1 MNMEEARLYCLK
13 LERDRERSWRES
25 RQGAFEASMLSL
37 DEHVAKFDDPGKI
50 ATFSDGGKDAEA
62 VRSCGEDLRSGVVD
76 PAVKKRMLN
85 RLRKH
90 PHLQKALR
98 RLIANATGG
107 KRKPVKKT
115 HIEKIFEILFGVWW
129 GPRDVGNDT
138 FGIRCGPMTMIHGDA
153 DDSRHRFLAIGLRY
167 DLRQMPGVMP
177 NSRRNTLAR

>member
-1 MNMEEARLYCLK
+1 
-13 LERDRERSWRES
+13 
-25 RQGAFEASMLSL
+25 MLSL

-115 HIEKIFEILFGVWW
+115 HIEKICEILFRPINTRVCALSARMEEPFSAKSGSEN
-129 GPRDVGNDT
+129 PRFKT
-138 FGIRCGPMTMIHGDA
+138 
-153 DDSRHRFLAIGLRY
+153 
-167 DLRQMPGVMP
+167 
-177 NSRRNTLAR
+177 

>member
-98 RLIANATGG
+98 RAIKDAMKGRAVNM
-107 KRKPVKKT
+107 KET
-115 HIEKIFEILFGVWW
+115 HREKIREIL
-129 GPRDVGNDT
+129 
-138 FGIRCGPMTMIHGDA
+138 
-153 DDSRHRFLAIGLRY
+153 SR
-167 DLRQMPGVMP
+167 Q
-177 NSRRNTLAR
+177 

>member
-1 MNMEEARLYCLK
+1 MNMAEARLHCLK

-62 VRSCGEDLRSGVVD
+62 VRSCGEGLRSGVVD
-76 PAVKKRMLN
+76 TAVKKRMLN

-98 RLIANATGG
+98 RLIANATAR

-115 HIEKIFEILFGVWW
+115 HIEKICEILLEPIKTGV
-129 GPRDVGNDT
+129 
-138 FGIRCGPMTMIHGDA
+138 
-153 DDSRHRFLAIGLRY
+153 
-167 DLRQMPGVMP
+167 
-177 NSRRNTLAR
+177 

>member
-1 MNMEEARLYCLK
+1 MNMAEARIYCLK

-50 ATFSDGGKDAEA
+50 ATLSDGGRDAEA

-76 PAVKKRMLN
+76 PVVKKRLLN

-90 PHLQKALR
+90 PQLQKALR
-98 RLIANATGG
+98 RLIANATAR

-115 HIEKIFEILFGVWW
+115 HIEKICKILFEPIKKG
-129 GPRDVGNDT
+129 
-138 FGIRCGPMTMIHGDA
+138 A
-153 DDSRHRFLAIGLRY
+153 
-167 DLRQMPGVMP
+167 
-177 NSRRNTLAR
+177 

>member
-85 RLRKH
+85 RLRKR

-115 HIEKIFEILFGVWW
+115 HIEKICKILFEPVKKG
-129 GPRDVGNDT
+129 G
-138 FGIRCGPMTMIHGDA
+138 
-153 DDSRHRFLAIGLRY
+153 
-167 DLRQMPGVMP
+167 
-177 NSRRNTLAR
+177 

>member
-1 MNMEEARLYCLK
+1 MSTAHAPPRARAWYVIRNIRIRVLLIIPVSQTTRTCA
-13 LERDRERSWRES
+13 RVRVRGR
-25 RQGAFEASMLSL
+25 LSL

-115 HIEKIFEILFGVWW
+115 HIEILFEILL
-129 GPRDVGNDT
+129 
-138 FGIRCGPMTMIHGDA
+138 
-153 DDSRHRFLAIGLRY
+153 S
-167 DLRQMPGVMP
+167 Q
-177 NSRRNTLAR
+177 